1 MYICMCVYDKRE
13 SGGREGR
20 EERKEG
26 KGWRGGSERERYLL
40 NIIQREEEEKGK
52 VGGRGRY

>member
-26 KGWRGGSERERYLL
+26 KGGRDGGEEVRGKDTY
-40 NIIQREEEEKGK
+40 
-52 VGGRGRY
+52 